1 MVPTDWGKVVRTVLK
16 GCCMGAADVVPGV
29 SGGTMALLLGI
40 YPELLAS
47 LGALSDKALWQDA
60 ANLRWRS
67 ALDRIN
73 MRFLI
78 PLGVG
83 IGAALLIL
91 ARAVEAVLSRWPM
104 QLWSFFCGLILGS
117 AIVIGM
123 DRVAWRSDRILL
135 VLASL
140 ATVWLCM
147 GLAPAVTPTVPWFL
161 LLCGWLAVGA
171 MLLPGVSGSWVLVMM
186 GQYGPVLAAV
196 NNQELDIVMVVLA
209 GGAMGLVTVSKALL
223 WLYRRWTQ
231 PVLAVLVGIMA
242 GSVRRIWPWN
252 SASALDGAD
261 AGPDFLGLTI
271 PDITPAYAAS
281 TEFVTVC
288 AAAFAGLALVYILA
302 RSSTAA
308 EAFQHEQPR

>member
-1 MVPTDWGKVVRTVLK
+1 MVPTNWGKVVRTVLK

-47 LGALSDKALWQDA
+47 LGALTDKELWQDA

-67 ALDRIN
+67 VLDRIN
-73 MRFLI
+73 IRFLL
-78 PLGVG
+78 PLGMG
-83 IGAALLIL
+83 IGTALLVL
-91 ARAVEAVLSRWPM
+91 ARAVEAVLSRWPL

-117 AIVIGM
+117 ALVIGM
-123 DRVAWRSDRILL
+123 DRVAWRPDRILL

-140 ATVWLCM
+140 ATVWLGM

-196 NNQELDIVMVVLA
+196 NNQELDIVMAVLA

-231 PVLAVLVGIMA
+231 PMLAVLVGIMA

-252 SASALDGAD
+252 SAAALDGAD

-271 PDITPAYAAS
+271 PDFTPAYAAS

-288 AAAFAGLALVYILA
+288 AAACAGLVLVYILA
-302 RSSTAA
+302 RSSTAV
-308 EAFQHEQPR
+308 EAFPHEQSR

>member
-1 MVPTDWGKVVRTVLK
+1 MVPTAWGKVARTVLK

-47 LGALSDKALWQDA
+47 LGALSDRALWQDA
-60 ANLRWRS
+60 ASLRWRS
-67 ALDRIN
+67 VLDRVNI
-73 MRFLI
+73 RFLI
-78 PLGVG
+78 PLGIGVG
-83 IGAALLIL
+83 TTLLVL
-91 ARAVEAVLSRWPM
+91 ARAVEAVLSRWPL

-117 AIVIGM
+117 AIVIGR
-123 DRVAWRSDRILL
+123 DRVDWRPERILL

-140 ATVWLCM
+140 ATVWGFM
-147 GLAPAVTPTVPWFL
+147 WLAPAVTPTVPWFL

-171 MLLPGVSGSWVLVMM
+171 MLLPGVSGAWVLVMM
-186 GQYGPVLAAV
+186 GQYEPVLAAV
-196 NNQELDIVMVVLA
+196 NNQELDVVMAVLA

-231 PVLAVLVGIMA
+231 PMLAVLVGTMA

-252 SASALDGAD
+252 SASALDGAE
-261 AGPDFLGLTI
+261 AGPGFLGLTI
-271 PDITPAYAAS
+271 PDITLEYAAS

-288 AAAFAGLALVYILA
+288 VAALAGLALVYILV
-302 RSSTAA
+302 RSSTAL
-308 EAFQHEQPR
+308 EASQREPLR

>member
-67 ALDRIN
+67 VLDRIN

-78 PLGVG
+78 PLGMG
-83 IGAALLIL
+83 IGTALLIL

-252 SASALDGAD
+252 STAALDGA
-261 AGPDFLGLTI
+261 AVGPDFLGLTI
-271 PDITPAYAAS
+271 PNITPAYAVS

-288 AAAFAGLALVYILA
+288 AAAFMGLALVYILA
-302 RSSTAA
+302 RSSTAV

>member
-47 LGALSDKALWQDA
+47 LGALSDKALWRDA

-73 MRFLI
+73 IRFLI
-78 PLGVG
+78 PLGIG
-83 IGAALLIL
+83 IGTALLVL
-91 ARAVEAVLSRWPM
+91 ARAVEAVLSQWPL

-135 VLASL
+135 ALTSL
-140 ATVWLCM
+140 VTVWLGM
-147 GLAPAVTPTVPWFL
+147 GLAPAATPTVPWFL

-231 PVLAVLVGIMA
+231 PMLAVLVGIMA

-252 SASALDGAD
+252 SASAPSSAET
-261 AGPDFLGLTI
+261 GPGILGLTI
-271 PDITPAYAAS
+271 PDITPGYAVS

-288 AAAFAGLALVYILA
+288 AAAFAGLALVCILA
-302 RSSTAA
+302 RSSTAV
-308 EAFQHEQPR
+308 EISQREQPC

>member
-1 MVPTDWGKVVRTVLK
+1 
-16 GCCMGAADVVPGV
+16 MGAADVVPGV

-60 ANLRWRS
+60 ACLRWRS
-67 ALDRIN
+67 VLDRVNI
-73 MRFLI
+73 RFLI

-83 IGAALLIL
+83 IGTALLVL
-91 ARAVEAVLSRWPM
+91 ARAVEAVLSRWPL

-117 AIVIGM
+117 VIVIAM
-123 DRVAWRSDRILL
+123 DKVAWRLDRIIL

-140 ATVWLCM
+140 ATVWVCM
-147 GLAPAVTPTVPWFL
+147 GLAPAATPTTPWFL

-231 PVLAVLVGIMA
+231 PMLAVLVGIMA

-252 SASALDGAD
+252 SADAPSSGK
-261 AGPDFLGLTI
+261 AGPDILGLTI
-271 PDITPAYAAS
+271 PDITPEYAAS

-288 AAAFAGLALVYILA
+288 AAALAGLALVYILA
-302 RSSTAA
+302 RSSAA
-308 EAFQHEQPR
+308 SEVSQLEQPR

>member
-1 MVPTDWGKVVRTVLK
+1 MVPTEWAKVARTVLQ

-67 ALDRIN
+67 VLDRIN

-78 PLGVG
+78 PLGMG

-123 DRVAWRSDRILL
+123 DRVTWRSDRILL

-209 GGAMGLVTVSKALL
+209 GGTMGLVTVSRALL

-231 PVLAVLVGIMA
+231 RVLAVLVGIMA

-252 SASALDGAD
+252 SAAALDGAAAD
-261 AGPDFLGLTI
+261 PDFLGLTI

-302 RSSTAA
+302 RSSPAA

>member
-1 MVPTDWGKVVRTVLK
+1 MVPTEWGKVARTVLK

-47 LGALSDKALWQDA
+47 LGALSDGALWRDA
-60 ANLRWRS
+60 SRLRWR
-67 ALDRIN
+67 AVLDRVDI
-73 MRFLI
+73 RFLI
-78 PLGVG
+78 PLGIG
-83 IGAALLIL
+83 IGTALLVL
-91 ARAVEAVLSRWPM
+91 ARAVEAVLSRWPL

-117 AIVIGM
+117 AIVISSDKLDWRP
-123 DRVAWRSDRILL
+123 DRFLL

-140 ATVWLCM
+140 VTVWVFM

-161 LLCGWLAVGA
+161 FLCGWLAVGA

-196 NNQELDIVMVVLA
+196 NNREVNVLLAVLA
-209 GGAMGLVTVSKALL
+209 GGAVGLLTVSKALL

-231 PVLAVLVGIMA
+231 PMLAVLVGTMA

-252 SASALDGAD
+252 STSALDGAE
-261 AGPDFLGLTI
+261 AGPGFLGLTI
-271 PDITPAYAAS
+271 PDITLEYAAS

-288 AAAFAGLALVYILA
+288 AAVLAGLALVYILA
-302 RSSTAA
+302 RSSTAS
-308 EAFQHEQPR
+308 EHG

>member
-1 MVPTDWGKVVRTVLK
+1 
-16 GCCMGAADVVPGV
+16 MGAADVVPGV

-47 LGALSDKALWQDA
+47 LGALSDKALWRDA
-60 ANLRWRS
+60 ANLRWRLV
-67 ALDRIN
+67 LDRVNI
-73 MRFLI
+73 RFLI

-83 IGAALLIL
+83 IGAALLVL
-91 ARAVEAVLSRWPM
+91 AQAVEAILSRWPL
-104 QLWSFFCGLILGS
+104 QLWGFFCGLILGS
-117 AIVIGM
+117 AIVIGL
-123 DRVAWRSDRILL
+123 DRVAWRLDRILL

-140 ATVWLCM
+140 TVAWLCM
-147 GLAPAVTPTVPWFL
+147 GLAPATTPTVPWYL

-196 NNQELDIVMVVLA
+196 NNQELDIVMAVLA
-209 GGAMGLVTVSKALL
+209 GGALGLVTVSKVLL

-231 PVLAVLVGIMA
+231 PMLAVLVGIMA

-252 SASALDGAD
+252 SASALNGA
-261 AGPDFLGLTI
+261 AASPGFLGLTI
-271 PDITPAYAAS
+271 PDITPEYAAS

-288 AAAFAGLALVYILA
+288 AAAVAGLALVYILA
-302 RSSTAA
+302 RSSTAS
-308 EAFQHEQPR
+308 EASQLEQPR

>member
-67 ALDRIN
+67 VLDRIN

-78 PLGVG
+78 PLGMG
-83 IGAALLIL
+83 IGTALLIL

-123 DRVAWRSDRILL
+123 DRVAWRPDRILL

-252 SASALDGAD
+252 SAAALDGEAM
-261 AGPDFLGLTI
+261 GPAFLGLTI

-288 AAAFAGLALVYILA
+288 AAAFAGLALVYLLA
-302 RSSTAA
+302 RSSTTE

>member
-1 MVPTDWGKVVRTVLK
+1 MVPTEWAKVARTVLQ

-47 LGALSDKALWQDA
+47 LGALSDKALWRDA
-60 ANLRWRS
+60 ASLRWRS
-67 ALDRIN
+67 VLDRIN
-73 MRFLI
+73 IRFLL
-78 PLGVG
+78 PLGGG
-83 IGAALLIL
+83 IGAALLVL
-91 ARAVEAVLSRWPM
+91 ARAVEAVLSRWPL

-117 AIVIGM
+117 AIVIAL

-135 VLASL
+135 ALASL

-147 GLAPAVTPTVPWFL
+147 GLAPAVTPTAPWFL

-196 NNQELDIVMVVLA
+196 NNQELDIVMAVLA
-209 GGAMGLVTVSKALL
+209 GGAMGLVTVSRALL

-231 PVLAVLVGIMA
+231 PMLAVLAGIMA

-252 SASALDGAD
+252 STFAPSSADT
-261 AGPDFLGLTI
+261 GPGILGLTI
-271 PDITPAYAAS
+271 PDITSEYAAS

-288 AAAFAGLALVYILA
+288 AAALAGLALVRILA
-302 RSSTAA
+302 RSSAA
-308 EAFQHEQPR
+308 SATSQLEQPR

>member
-1 MVPTDWGKVVRTVLK
+1 
-16 GCCMGAADVVPGV
+16 MGAADVVPGV

-60 ANLRWRS
+60 VSLRWRS
-67 ALDRIN
+67 VLDRVNI
-73 MRFLI
+73 RFLI

-83 IGAALLIL
+83 IGTALLVL
-91 ARAVEAVLSRWPM
+91 ARAIEAVLARWPL

-117 AIVIGM
+117 AIVIGT
-123 DRVAWRSDRILL
+123 DKVAWRPDRILL

-147 GLAPAVTPTVPWFL
+147 GLAPAVTPTAPWFL

-196 NNQELDIVMVVLA
+196 NNQELDLVMAVLA
-209 GGAMGLVTVSKALL
+209 GGAVGLVTVSKALL

-231 PVLAVLVGIMA
+231 PVLAVLVGTMA

-252 SASALDGAD
+252 SAAALDGAE
-261 AGPDFLGLTI
+261 AGPGFLGLTI
-271 PDITPAYAAS
+271 PNITPEYAAS
-281 TEFVTVC
+281 TEFLTVC
-288 AAAFAGLALVYILA
+288 AAALAGLALVYILA
-302 RSSTAA
+302 RSSTASA
-308 EAFQHEQPR
+308 TAQREQPR